1 MTASRATSTV
11 TVPRMTD
18 DANDVLLVEAHGAV
32 RLLTLNRPDAFNAT
46 NETLHG
52 ALAERVGR
60 GSPPTTD
67 MLALVITGA
76 GKAFSGGGDLNLL
89 DRMVHDTDLRAAIME
104 EGAVIVRGMASIE
117 VPIIAAV
124 NGPAVGLGCSLAGLS
139 DIVLVEEQAYFSDPH
154 VALGLVAGDGGAMTW
169 PLLTSLLRAKEYILL
184 GDRVSAED
192 AVRIGVANR
201 VVPTGTAVEEALAL
215 GAADRQAPAAV
226 GARDQAA
233 AQLGACTARS
243 ATCSTPPSPPRRSR
257 STSPPSRP
265 TSPGCST
272 RADSRLRTFVSRAGR
287 SWRELAGARGGRSP
301 RRLVSTALEPKSWSS
316 IQMRRR

>member
-1 MTASRATSTV
+1 MA
-11 TVPRMTD
+11 D
-18 DANDVLLVEAHGAV
+18 DTNDVLLVESHGAV
-32 RLLTLNRPDAFNAT
+32 RLLILNRPDAFNAT
-46 NETLHG
+46 NEELHG
-52 ALAERVGR
+52 ALANVWTRLAADDE
-60 GSPPTTD
+60 

-76 GKAFSGGGDLNLL
+76 GRAFCGGGDLHLL

-139 DIVLVEEQAYFSDPH
+139 DIVLVEEQAYFADPH

-215 GAADRQAPAAV
+215 AQRVAKLPPQSVRETKRLLNAAV
-226 GARDQAA
+226 QSAIGNLLDSAIATETHSFDEPAFRANLARMLD
-233 AQLGACTARS
+233 
-243 ATCSTPPSPPRRSR
+243 
-257 STSPPSRP
+257 
-265 TSPGCST
+265 
-272 RADSRLRTFVSRAGR
+272 
-287 SWRELAGARGGRSP
+287 
-301 RRLVSTALEPKSWSS
+301 KS
-316 IQMRRR
+316 

>member
-1 MTASRATSTV
+1 
-11 TVPRMTD
+11 MTD
-18 DANDVLLVEAHGAV
+18 NPDDVLLVEEHGAV

-46 NETLHG
+46 NEVLHG
-52 ALAERVGR
+52 ALANVWTQLAADDE
-60 GSPPTTD
+60 

-89 DRMVHDTDLRAAIME
+89 DRMVHDTELRAAIME

-139 DIVLVEEQAYFSDPH
+139 DFVLVEEQAYFADPH

-192 AVRIGVANR
+192 AVRLGVANR
-201 VVPTGTAVEEALAL
+201 VVPTGTVVEEALKL
-215 GAADRQAPAAV
+215 GERIAKLPPQSVRETKRLLNSAVQAAV
-226 GARDQAA
+226 TNLLPTAIDVETESFDEPAFQTNLARMLD
-233 AQLGACTARS
+233 
-243 ATCSTPPSPPRRSR
+243 
-257 STSPPSRP
+257 
-265 TSPGCST
+265 
-272 RADSRLRTFVSRAGR
+272 
-287 SWRELAGARGGRSP
+287 
-301 RRLVSTALEPKSWSS
+301 KS
-316 IQMRRR
+316 

>member
-1 MTASRATSTV
+1 
-11 TVPRMTD
+11 MTD
-18 DANDVLLVEAHGAV
+18 TPDDVLLVEEHGAV

-46 NETLHG
+46 NEVLHG
-52 ALAERVGR
+52 ALANVWERLAADTG
-60 GSPPTTD
+60 

-76 GKAFSGGGDLNLL
+76 GRAFSGGGDLNLL

-184 GDRVSAED
+184 GDRLPAED

-201 VVPTGTAVEEALAL
+201 VVPTGTAVEEALAVAQRIAKL
-215 GAADRQAPAAV
+215 PPQSVRETKRLLNSAVHAAIGGLLDSAIATETQSFDEPAFRTNL
-226 GARDQAA
+226 ARMLD
-233 AQLGACTARS
+233 
-243 ATCSTPPSPPRRSR
+243 
-257 STSPPSRP
+257 
-265 TSPGCST
+265 
-272 RADSRLRTFVSRAGR
+272 
-287 SWRELAGARGGRSP
+287 
-301 RRLVSTALEPKSWSS
+301 KSS
-316 IQMRRR
+316 